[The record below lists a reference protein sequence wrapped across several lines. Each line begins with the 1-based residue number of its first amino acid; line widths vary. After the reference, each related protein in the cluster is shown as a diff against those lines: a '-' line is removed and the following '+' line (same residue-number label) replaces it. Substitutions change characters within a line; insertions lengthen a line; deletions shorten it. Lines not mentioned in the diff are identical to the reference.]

1 MVKSETKEEI
11 SIVDVA
17 PDFENEITIK
27 EEQDVHDERGPDLTV
42 NILDEHFDVACRFLY
57 VPICVATGFLLLS
70 HSTIFPISSIW
81 PGTGYYYLAIYQILN
96 LFI

>member
-27 EEQDVHDERGPDLTV
+27 EEQDVDDERGPDLTV
-42 NILDEHFDVACRFLY
+42 NIL
-57 VPICVATGFLLLS
+57 G
-70 HSTIFPISSIW
+70 
-81 PGTGYYYLAIYQILN
+81 
-96 LFI
+96 